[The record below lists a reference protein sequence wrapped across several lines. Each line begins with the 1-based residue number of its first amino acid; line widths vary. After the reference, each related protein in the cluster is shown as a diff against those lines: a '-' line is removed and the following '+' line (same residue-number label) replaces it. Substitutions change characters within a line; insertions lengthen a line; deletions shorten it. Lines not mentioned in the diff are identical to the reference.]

1 MLTIRLARTG
11 AKKKPFYHIVVT
23 DSRRKRDGRCL
34 ERVGFFNPLA
44 EGREIPLKMD
54 MERIDHW
61 RSLGAQTSD
70 RVLTLIKQNAAVT
83 HAPASGAQAAEP
95 RPPTSEAQAAA
106 SETQAA
112 EPIPPASEAQA
123 AEPGPAA

>member
-70 RVLTLIKQNAAVT
+70 RVLTLIKQNAAVP

-95 RPPTSEAQAAA
+95 SPPTSEAQAAA

>member
-23 DSRRKRDGRCL
+23 DSRHKRDGRCL

-54 MERIDHW
+54 RERIDHW

-70 RVLTLIKQNAAVT
+70 RVSKLIKQNAAV
-83 HAPASGAQAAEP
+83 
-95 RPPTSEAQAAA
+95 
-106 SETQAA
+106 
-112 EPIPPASEAQA
+112 IDPPAAGPET
-123 AEPGPAA
+123 AEQPLPA

>member
-23 DSRRKRDGRCL
+23 DSRHKRDGRCL

-44 EGREIPLKMD
+44 EGRETPLQMD
-54 MERIDHW
+54 MARIAHW

-70 RVLTLIKQNAAVT
+70 RVLKLITQNATV
-83 HAPASGAQAAEP
+83 
-95 RPPTSEAQAAA
+95 
-106 SETQAA
+106 
-112 EPIPPASEAQA
+112 IDPPAPEPEATEQ
-123 AEPGPAA
+123 PLPA